1 MIKKFVFYCNDWL
14 LLQAGDLSEFEACF
28 AYACPKFLSPVPP
41 ALDDKKD
48 QHDAL
53 HKEPLRWVYIFQ
65 RNCSTGGGYFKDIRQ
80 FRKLALINLN

>member
-1 MIKKFVFYCNDWL
+1 MIIKFVFYCNDCFP
-14 LLQAGDLSEFEACF
+14 LQAGDLSEFEACF

-53 HKEPLRWVYIFQ
+53 HKEPLR
-65 RNCSTGGGYFKDIRQ
+65 
-80 FRKLALINLN
+80 